1 MANQFK
7 KGYVSGMSGSSG
19 SPSTLYTVPSSK
31 TSVLIELDCC
41 NTSNASQTVTAILSH
56 GGSTDVHLI
65 KNVPIPA
72 GSTLKVISG
81 QKIVAEQND
90 VVKVYASNA
99 SSVDA
104 VLSILE
110 DVNS

>member
-1 MANQFK
+1 MANTFK
-7 KGYVSGMSGSSG
+7 KGFSSGISGTSG
-19 SPSTLYTVPSSK
+19 SPTTLYTVPGSK
-31 TSVLIELDCC
+31 ASILIELDCC

-90 VVKVYASNA
+90 VVKIYASNA

-104 VLSILE
+104 VLSVLE
-110 DVNS
+110 DVN

>member
-19 SPSTLYTVPSSK
+19 SPTTLYTVPGSK
-31 TSVLIELDCC
+31 ASILIELDCC

-56 GGSTDVHLI
+56 GGSSDIHLI

-81 QKIVAEQND
+81 QKIVAEAAD
-90 VVKVYASNA
+90 VLKVSCNVA

-104 VLSILE
+104 ILSILE

>member
-19 SPSTLYTVPSSK
+19 SPTTLYTVPSSK
-31 TSVLIELDCC
+31 ASILIELDCC

-56 GGSTDVHLI
+56 GGSSDIHLI

-81 QKIVAEQND
+81 QKIVAEAAD
-90 VVKVYASNA
+90 VVKVSCNAA

-104 VLSILE
+104 ILSILE

>member
-1 MANQFK
+1 MANTFK

-19 SPSTLYTVPSSK
+19 SPTTLYTVPSS
-31 TSVLIELDCC
+31 TASILIELDCC

-56 GGSTDVHLI
+56 GGSTDVHLV

-81 QKIVAEQND
+81 QKIVAEAAD
-90 VVKVYASNA
+90 VLKVSCSAA

-104 VLSILE
+104 ILSILE

>member
-1 MANQFK
+1 MANTFK
-7 KGYVSGMSGSSG
+7 KGFSSGISGTSG
-19 SPSTLYTVPSSK
+19 SPTTLYTVPNSK
-31 TSVLIELDCC
+31 ASILIELDCC

-90 VVKVYASNA
+90 VVKIYASNA

-110 DVNS
+110 DVN

>member
-1 MANQFK
+1 MANTCKQGF
-7 KGYVSGMSGSSG
+7 VSGMSGTSG
-19 SPSTLYTVPSSK
+19 SPTTLYTVPNSK
-31 TSVLIELDCC
+31 ASILIELDCC
-41 NTSNASQTVTAILSH
+41 NTSNASQTVTALLSH

-90 VVKVYASNA
+90 VVKVYASHA

>member
-1 MANQFK
+1 MANDFK

-56 GGSTDVHLI
+56 GGSTDINII

-81 QKIVAEQND
+81 QKIVAEATD
-90 VVKVYASNA
+90 VVKVSCNTA

-104 VLSILE
+104 ILSILE

>member
-1 MANQFK
+1 MANDFK
-7 KGYVSGMSGSSG
+7 KAVQSSIG
-19 SPSTLYTVPSSK
+19 VTASPTSLYTVPSGK
-31 TSVLIELDCC
+31 TSILIELDLC
-41 NTSNASQTVTAILSH
+41 NKTNASVQCTVILSH
-56 GGSTDVHLI
+56 GGSTDINVI

-81 QKIVAEQND
+81 QKIVAEAAD
-90 VVKVYASNA
+90 VVKVSCNTA

-104 VLSILE
+104 ILSILE

>member
-1 MANQFK
+1 MANTFK
-7 KGYVSGMSGSSG
+7 KGFSSGISGTSG
-19 SPSTLYTVPSSK
+19 SPTTLYTVPNSK
-31 TSVLIELDCC
+31 ASILIELDCC

-56 GGSTDVHLI
+56 GGSTDIHLV

-81 QKIVAEQND
+81 QKIVAEAAD

-104 VLSILE
+104 ILSILE
-110 DVNS
+110 DVN

>member
-1 MANQFK
+1 M
-7 KGYVSGMSGSSG
+7 YD
-19 SPSTLYTVPSSK
+19 
-31 TSVLIELDCC
+31 I
-41 NTSNASQTVTAILSH
+41 
-56 GGSTDVHLI
+56 HLI

-81 QKIVAEQND
+81 QKIVVAAAD
-90 VVKVYASNA
+90 VVKVSCNTA

-104 VLSILE
+104 ILSILE

>member
-1 MANQFK
+1 MANDFK
-7 KGYVSGMSGSSG
+7 KGFVSGMSGSSG

-56 GGSTDVHLI
+56 GGSTDVHLV

-90 VVKVYASNA
+90 VVKVFASNA

-110 DVNS
+110 DVN

>member
-1 MANQFK
+1 MANDFK
-7 KGYVSGMSGSSG
+7 KAVQSSIG
-19 SPSTLYTVPSSK
+19 VTASPTSLYTVPAGK
-31 TSVLIELDCC
+31 TSILIELDLC
-41 NTSNASQTVTAILSH
+41 NKTNASVQCGVILSH
-56 GGSTDVHLI
+56 GGSTDIHLI

-110 DVNS
+110 DVN

>member
-1 MANQFK
+1 M
-7 KGYVSGMSGSSG
+7 
-19 SPSTLYTVPSSK
+19 
-31 TSVLIELDCC
+31 
-41 NTSNASQTVTAILSH
+41 SH
-56 GGSTDVHLI
+56 GGSSDIHLI

>member
-1 MANQFK
+1 MANDFK
-7 KGYVSGMSGSSG
+7 KAVQSSIG
-19 SPSTLYTVPSSK
+19 VTASPTSLYTVPAGK
-31 TSVLIELDCC
+31 TSILIELDLC
-41 NTSNASQTVTAILSH
+41 NKTNASVQCGVILSH
-56 GGSTDVHLI
+56 GGSTDINVI

-90 VVKVYASNA
+90 VVKIYASNA

-110 DVNS
+110 DVN